1 MKYMMSIKQ
10 PITELYNA
18 DELHVNYD
26 EIGRIYDLIAKDIH
40 CNIYIY
46 ITKTQEINWE
56 DLQKIKIVITTPIT
70 LVFENTLLISEAKY
84 KGYRT
89 CWLYPATTY
98 QEIRGLINLGVDEI
112 LIDAP
117 LCFDLPSVKML
128 CSNIEL
134 RMIANQCFSQY
145 LPQENGICGVYIRP
159 EDIKTYE
166 QYIDHIEFYSNDLQQ
181 ELTLI
186 KVYKQEKWNG
196 NLNLL
201 LTNLNYNID
210 NRAIN
215 TSEFAEHRLSCGQR
229 CKKNNIC
236 HYCKTLFESINTIEK
251 TFKE

>member
-10 PITELYNA
+10 PITELRNA

-26 EIGRIYDLIAKDIH
+26 EIGRIYDLIGENIIVD
-40 CNIYIY
+40 IYIY
-46 ITKTQEINWE
+46 ITKMQDVDWDE
-56 DLQKIKIVITTPIT
+56 LQKIKTLITAPIT
-70 LVFENTLLISEAKY
+70 LVFENTLLIPEAKQH
-84 KGYRT
+84 GYRAF
-89 CWLYPATTY
+89 WLYPVTTY
-98 QEIRGLINLGVDEI
+98 QEIEGLINLGVDEI

-117 LCFDLPSVKML
+117 LYFDLPVVKTL
-128 CSNIEL
+128 CQNIEL
-134 RMIANQCFSQY
+134 RLIANQCFNKY
-145 LPQENGICGVYIRP
+145 LPLKNGICGTYIRP
-159 EDIKTYE
+159 EDIKLYE
-166 QYIDHIEFYSNDLQQ
+166 QYINHIEFYSDNLQQ
-181 ELTLI
+181 ELALI
-186 KVYKQEKWNG
+186 KVYKQGVWNG

-215 TSEFAEHRLSCGQR
+215 TNEFAEHRLSCGQR